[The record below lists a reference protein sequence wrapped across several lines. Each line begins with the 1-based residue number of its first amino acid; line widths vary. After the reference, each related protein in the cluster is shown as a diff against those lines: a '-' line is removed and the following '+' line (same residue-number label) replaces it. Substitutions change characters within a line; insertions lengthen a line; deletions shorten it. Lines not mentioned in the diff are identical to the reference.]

1 MKIKVG
7 NKVYLQNYEADYI
20 MRDVVG
26 SPMSINQESSIE
38 SGTFFTDGPVEGLR
52 FGSIYKDPDN
62 VSWIMAQD
70 WIIDYEEYAKKS
82 LQELEYLYECL
93 KVECVSGIE
102 EFNARD
108 EVYRDLHYDEESEK
122 FSRLSHKI
130 ASIGL
135 LIGVHKGKT
144 NFILPSCYKG
154 ATIPGTTRA
163 ISAPNPKKKSPFFH
177 FKRGAH

>member
-38 SGTFFTDGPVEGLR
+38 SGTFFTDGPVERLR

-163 ISAPNPKKKSPFFH
+163 ISAPKKKSPFFH